1 MNQRDRFFMLL
12 ALSCLPFGHGA
23 AKQSETVAPI
33 VNEVLQNSVRITGK
47 VIDAQGEPVIG
58 ATVME
63 KGTNNGVI
71 TDVDGGFIINI
82 DPNHKLQISY
92 VGYQTQEVAVGAN
105 RNLRITLKEDAELL
119 DEVVVVGYGTM
130 KRSDLAGSISSID
143 NKQLTKSG
151 KENVMSALQG
161 QVPGLAIVRNNNKP
175 GGGYS
180 MNIRGISTMSGSTS
194 PLIVVDGV
202 AGADISTISS
212 EDIEKIDVLKDASS
226 ASIYGSRGTNG
237 VVMITTK
244 RGASGKPTINYNGYV
259 GFKSTIHMPE
269 FMNGDEYVQ
278 LAREYRRAINNNEYV
293 SDEQIF
299 TDPSELKA
307 VQEHNY
313 FDWYDAISKTPL
325 QTSHSLSATG
335 GTDKVKYTIGAA
347 YYNET
352 GMVEPEKYERYN
364 FRAGLDVKANKYVSF
379 GGSIYSTYYY
389 NDMGN
394 HDILQDAFRAR
405 PTQHPVSLVDGSEQ
419 WKFSSNGIF
428 NPLTTQK
435 NVTVQHRGIEAFG
448 NVYLDVTPIDN
459 LSLKTIFSPYLR
471 ARTSGRFRDT
481 WSKALQ
487 GTQKPTAYKNDRFNI
502 DYTWDNIVNYKFDVA
517 ENHKFDFT
525 GIFSMQKTTYDD
537 LYLEVKDLPFKS
549 LWHNL
554 GSGVATSYRSNYKQT
569 TIMSYTGRLNYNY
582 KDRYLVTLSGRYDGS
597 SRLAEGHK
605 WAFFP
610 AAAVAW
616 RINQEEFLNDVE
628 WLSNLKLRLSVGQT
642 GNDNIDPY
650 RSLGTLSSTQY
661 VFGDAVA
668 SGFLPGGLA
677 NQNLTWE
684 KTTEYNVG
692 IDFGFLDGR
701 ISASID
707 YYDRFA
713 DGMIMDKSVPIHT
726 GYSTVK
732 DNVATIRN
740 NGIEM
745 VLNTIN
751 VKTRDFQ
758 WGTNINLAYNKNRI
772 HDLKFKEDLG
782 TYSPQLKG
790 KMGDFANK
798 YIIGEPVLINWTYLC
813 EGVWQLDEAEEAK
826 KYGAKP
832 GQWKVRDF
840 DKDGVIT
847 ANKDQAI
854 VGKRTPSWTGGM
866 TNTFTYKNWDLGVQ
880 MYFRTGLTARN
891 QFFVSYIGENK
902 QDNFKN
908 LRHNYWTPEN
918 PTNEYA
924 QPGNQGAYRNNS
936 SRIFLKA
943 DYLKVGYINLG
954 YTFSNKMLK
963 STPLSKLRIY
973 AMVQNPFV
981 FTGVEGID
989 PENPGSTVGDDSVM
1003 TATYLFGVNLSF

>member
-1 MNQRDRFFMLL
+1 MNQRNRFFMLL
-12 ALSCLPFGHGA
+12 ALSCLPLGHVA
-23 AKQSETVAPI
+23 AERSKVSAPVI
-33 VNEVLQNSVRITGK
+33 QEALQNTVKITGK
-47 VIDAQGEPVIG
+47 VVDSQGEPVIG
-58 ATVME
+58 ATVMV

-71 TDVDGGFIINI
+71 TDVNGGFTLNTAS
-82 DPNHKLQISY
+82 NSKLQISY
-92 VGYQTQEVAVGAN
+92 VGYQSQEIAIGAN
-105 RNLRITLKEDAELL
+105 RNLLITLKEDSELL

-143 NKQLTKSG
+143 KTELTKSG
-151 KENVMSALQG
+151 KNNVMSALQG
-161 QVPGLAIVRNNNKP
+161 QVPGLTIVRNNNKP
-175 GGGYS
+175 GGGFS
-180 MNIRGISTMSGSTS
+180 MNIRGLSTMSGSTA

-202 AGADISTISS
+202 AGADITTINS

-244 RGASGKPTINYNGYV
+244 RGASGKPTINYNGHV
-259 GFKSTIHMPE
+259 GFKTAIHMPE
-269 FMNGDEYVQ
+269 FMDGDEWVQ
-278 LAREYRRAINNNEYV
+278 MAREYRRALNNNEYV
-293 SDEQIF
+293 SDDKIF
-299 TDPSELKA
+299 KDPSELKA
-307 VQEHNY
+307 VQDHNY
-313 FDWYDAISKTPL
+313 FDWYDAISKTPI

-335 GTDKVKYTIGAA
+335 GTENVKYTIGAA

-364 FRAGLDVKANKYVSF
+364 FRAGLDVKANQYVAF
-379 GGSIYSTYYY
+379 GGSIYGTYY
-389 NDMGN
+389 NNNMGN

-405 PTQHPVSLVDGSEQ
+405 PTQHPVSLIDGSEQ
-419 WKFSSNGIF
+419 WKFTSNGIF

-435 NVTVQHRGIEAFG
+435 NVTVQHRAMEAFG
-448 NVYLDVTPIDN
+448 NIYLDVTPIKN

-487 GTQKPTAYKNDRFNI
+487 GTQKPTAYKDDKFNI
-502 DYTWDNIVNYKFDVA
+502 DYTWDNIANYKFDVA
-517 ENHKFDFT
+517 EHHKFDFS
-525 GIFSMQKTTYDD
+525 GIFSMQKATYDD
-537 LYLEVKDLPFKS
+537 MYLEVKDLPFNS

-554 GSGVATSYRSNYKQT
+554 GSGIATNYRSKYTQT

-616 RINQEEFLNDVE
+616 RISQEGFMKDVE
-628 WLSNLKLRLSVGQT
+628 WLSNLKLRLSVGKT

-650 RSLGTLSSTQY
+650 LSLGTLAGTQY
-661 VFGDAVA
+661 MFGDTPA

-677 NQNLTWE
+677 NRNLTWE

-707 YYDRFA
+707 YYDRYA
-713 DGMIMDKSVPIHT
+713 EGMIMDKSVPIHT
-726 GYSTVK
+726 GYDKVK

-740 NGIEM
+740 NGVEFL
-745 VLNTIN
+745 LNTIN
-751 VKTRDFQ
+751 VKTRNFQ
-758 WGTNINLAYNKNRI
+758 WSTNINLAYNKNRI

-790 KMGDFANK
+790 KQGDFANK
-798 YIIGEPVLINWTYLC
+798 YIIGEPVRINWTYMC
-813 EGVWQLDEAEEAK
+813 EGVWQLNEVDEAK

-832 GQWKVRDF
+832 GQWKVKDF
-840 DKDGVIT
+840 NKDGTIS
-847 ANKDQAI
+847 ANIDQDI
-854 VGKRTPSWTGGM
+854 VGKRTPDWTGGM
-866 TNTFTYKNWDLGVQ
+866 TNTLSYKNIDLSFQ
-880 MYFRTGLTARN
+880 MYFRTGMTVRN
-891 QFFVSYIGENK
+891 QFFVNYTGEAT

-908 LRHNYWTPEN
+908 LRHDYWTPEN
-918 PTNEYA
+918 PSNSYA

-936 SRIFLKA
+936 SRIYLKA

-954 YTFSNKMLK
+954 YTFSNKLLK
-963 STPLSKLRIY
+963 KTPLSKLRVY
-973 AMVQNPFV
+973 GMVQNPFV
-981 FTGVEGID
+981 FTGVEGMD
-989 PENPGSTVGDDSVM
+989 PENPESTVGDDSVM
-1003 TATYLFGVNLSF
+1003 TATFLFGVNLSF